1 MKKKR
6 NERFIMNSRK
16 DFNDGFTGRIGFTLA
31 SVGSAVGMG
40 NIWRFPLMVS
50 LWSGLSFL
58 IPYFIFVILIANT
71 GMIEEFSLG
80 RLTGSGPVNAFSY
93 ATSKKGNKNIG
104 KSLGI
109 IPVIGSLALAIG
121 YTAVMGWIF
130 KYNYLAI
137 NGSLSNLSNN
147 MEDIAGTFSSI
158 AASFANNP
166 AIIIAGI
173 TSMIIMSFGIAKGIE
188 RANKILMPILFLLLL
203 GLAIYIAFNPDAARG
218 YKYIFNVDINKLTD
232 IKLWI
237 FAFGQA
243 FFSLSIAGNGS
254 VIYGSYLPKNED
266 IPASA
271 RNIAFFDTLAAL
283 LASFVIIPAM
293 AIGGADLTEGGPGLM
308 FIYLVNVFNKIE
320 AGKIL
325 MIIFYLAVLFAG
337 ISSIINLYEA
347 PVAYLQERF
356 AFSRKKSAFLINLLG
371 IAVAILIQGIVGPW
385 MDFVSII
392 IAPLGAFLAG
402 IMFFWILDKD
412 QALAEVNKGCKK
424 TRGYAFIALGKYIY
438 CPLSLLALI
447 LGIIFGGIG

>member
-1 MKKKR
+1 MNNNLSKK
-6 NERFIMNSRK
+6 
-16 DFNDGFTGRIGFTLA
+16 DGFTGRIGFTLA
-31 SVGSAVGMG
+31 SIGSAVGMG

-50 LWSGLSFL
+50 LWAGLSFL

-80 RLTGSGPVNAFSY
+80 RLTGSGPVGAFSY
-93 ATSKKGNKNIG
+93 STGKKGNKNIG
-104 KSLGI
+104 KSLGL

-137 NGSLSNLSNN
+137 SGSLSNLSNN
-147 MEDIAGTFSSI
+147 MEDISGTFASI

-188 RANKILMPILFLLLL
+188 RANKILMPILFLLLF

-218 YKYIFNVDINKLTD
+218 YKYIFTIDINKLTD

-266 IPASA
+266 IPAAA

-308 FIYLVNVFNKIE
+308 FIYLVNVFNKME

-356 AFSRKKSAFLINLLG
+356 AFSRKQSAFLINLLG
-371 IAVAILIQGIVGPW
+371 IVIAVLIQGIVGPW

-402 IMFFWILDKD
+402 IMFYWVLDKD
-412 QALAEVNKGCKK
+412 EALAEVNKGCKN
-424 TRGYAFIALGKYIY
+424 TRSSAFLALGKYIY